1 MKEMS
6 TSATK
11 RRHNSHRFL
20 YKGRAE
26 VNKIKCTHFS
36 NVDISDALEKR
47 KDLLLHYLERFKQP
61 DFRITYGASDYAA
74 GYF

>member
-1 MKEMS
+1 MS

-26 VNKIKCTHFS
+26 VNDIKRTHFS
-36 NVDISDALEKR
+36 NVAISDALK
-47 KDLLLHYLERFKQP
+47 KERFVAAL
-61 DFRITYGASDYAA
+61 FRKI
-74 GYF
+74 